1 MIGRFDR
8 SDGGEEALRWTE
20 TAGVGLYERGTSLQT
35 EGKELK
41 HSPWQTTVITEARVT
56 SELCTSAQTPAVT
69 QSRRCASTEV
79 EATALHARPLQVQR
93 GRQL

>member
-41 HSPWQTTVITEARVT
+41 HSPWQTMVITEARVT
-56 SELCTSAQTPAVT
+56 SELLV
-69 QSRRCASTEV
+69 RRLPPSHKAADV
-79 EATALHARPLQVQR
+79 HLLRPATALHARPLQVQR